1 MQAGLVADLPIVDQY
16 IPRLGPTHLLLF
28 SSVKDMKTMHR
39 HIFYLLLLG
48 GLRIVNSQIS
58 NLKLNLKCLE
68 A

>member
-39 HIFYLLLLG
+39 HIFYLLLLLLLQLIHQTLQAAG
-48 GLRIVNSQIS
+48 ICFRQ
-58 NLKLNLKCLE
+58 E
-68 A
+68 